1 MEISNQAAQAA
12 LCPQCARSGKP
23 VETQTLKALLC
34 PDALARLQVE
44 TPYLFCATPACPL
57 VYFAADASS
66 VYGKDEVSV
75 RVGLKETEAPIP
87 LCYCFGH
94 TRGSAREEIERTGNS
109 SVVASITTHIRAGRC
124 GCDVNNPSGTCC
136 LGTVTRAVKELT
148 R

>member
-1 MEISNQAAQAA
+1 MDNPQNEALTA
-12 LCPQCARSGKP
+12 LCPRCARAGRP

-44 TPYLFCATPACPL
+44 TPYLFCATPSCPL
-57 VYFAADASS
+57 VYFAANASS
-66 VYGKDEVSV
+66 IYDKDEIEV

-94 TRGSAREEIERTGNS
+94 TQGNVREEIERTGASN
-109 SVVASITTHIRAGRC
+109 VIASITGHIRAGRC

-136 LGTVTRAVKELT
+136 LGTITRVVKEMLE
-148 R
+148 